1 MAPGLLNDE
10 ELPSRT
16 AEHSYGKG
24 SSYQTPLRPSGA
36 LDQFDFEETTPVI
49 GREYFGIDIVNDLLN
64 APDADDRL
72 RDVAIA
78 SKYNLPSP
86 QHAIIDFLPQS
97 PSAASSS
104 SANKTTLQM
113 IFKSSSSIA

>member
-1 MAPGLLNDE
+1 MAPGILNDE
-10 ELPSRT
+10 ELPSRP
-16 AEHSYGKG
+16 AEHSNGK
-24 SSYQTPLRPSGA
+24 SPSYRTPLKPSGA

-78 SKYNLPSP
+78 SK
-86 QHAIIDFLPQS
+86 QHLS
-97 PSAASSS
+97 H
-104 SANKTTLQM
+104 LQRQH
-113 IFKSSSSIA
+113 S